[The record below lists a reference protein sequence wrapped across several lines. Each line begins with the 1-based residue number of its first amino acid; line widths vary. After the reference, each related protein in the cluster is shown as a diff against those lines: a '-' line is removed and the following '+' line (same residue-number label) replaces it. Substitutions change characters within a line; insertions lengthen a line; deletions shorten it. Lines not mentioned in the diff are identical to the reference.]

1 MATRAVEVNH
11 AVPALSAERQV
22 TWPNRKRARLSNGL
36 EVILVESHTIPK
48 FHGEL
53 FFRSG
58 TAAAID
64 RGAGLAEMTAT
75 VVRTGTAKRAS
86 RQIEE
91 DLRRIGADLAS
102 SAGADTSAI
111 SFAGLSE
118 FAEPLLAMVD
128 ELAREAAFPEAEFER
143 ERRQKIEEVK
153 LERTQPGFLASER
166 LRRALFGAHPYAQVS
181 PSEEQVAAYK
191 REDLTA
197 LYHDFYTP
205 ENGLLLLV
213 GDFQPDAML
222 SAAEKV
228 FGAWQGK
235 KPVPRSFA
243 APASPR
249 GRRVYLVHL
258 PGAVQTQIVAGCH
271 AITRKH
277 PDWIRLGLTNSL
289 YGGAFNSRL
298 VMNIRED
305 KGYTY
310 SPRSGVNAFR
320 QYGYFSVSAA
330 VRNDVVAASLTEI
343 FYEMDKLRSVPVPEA
358 ELADAQNYL
367 SGVFSMGLATQNG
380 LLSQIAVVAL
390 NDLPDDYLETYRAK
404 VRALTPV
411 DLIETAR
418 KYFDSA
424 NMQII
429 VVGDRAQIESQAA
442 LFGELEVFDAQ
453 GKRLDRTHDNH

>member
-1 MATRAVEVNH
+1 MAARTVEV
-11 AVPALSAERQV
+11 ATGVPGLSAERAV
-22 TWPNRKRARLSNGL
+22 TWPKRTKAWLSNGL
-36 EVILVESHTIPK
+36 EVILAEAHSIPK

-58 TAAAID
+58 NAAVAD
-64 RGAGLAEMTAT
+64 RASGLAEMTAT

-91 DLRRIGADLAS
+91 DLRRIGADLS
-102 SAGADTSAI
+102 SAAGADTSAI

-118 FAEPLLAMVD
+118 FAEPLLGMVN

-143 ERRQKIEEVK
+143 ERRQKLEEVK

-166 LRRALFGAHPYAQVS
+166 LRKVLFGAHPYAQVS
-181 PSEEQVAAYK
+181 PSEAQVAAYK
-191 REDLTA
+191 RGDLQEV
-197 LYHDFYTP
+197 YRDSYTP

-213 GDFQPDAML
+213 GDFEAQSMMK
-222 SAAEKV
+222 SVEKV
-228 FGAWQGK
+228 FGAWAGK
-235 KPVPRSFA
+235 KPETKTYA
-243 APASPR
+243 APAQPR
-249 GRRVYLVHL
+249 GRRVYLVHV
-258 PGAVQTQIVAGCH
+258 PGAVQTQIYAGCH

-277 PDWIRLGLTNSL
+277 PDWVKLGLTNSL

-310 SPRSGVNAFR
+310 SPRSGVHALR
-320 QYGYFSVSAA
+320 QHGYFSVSAA

-343 FYEMDKLRSVPVPEA
+343 FYEMDKLRSVPVPAA

-367 SGVFSMGLATQNG
+367 SGVFSMGLATQDG
-380 LLSQIAVVAL
+380 LLSQFSTVAL
-390 NDLPDDYLETYRAK
+390 NESPDDYLETYRQK
-404 VRALTPV
+404 VRTLTPE
-411 DLIETAR
+411 DLLATAR
-418 KYFDSA
+418 KYLDSA
-424 NMQII
+424 NMQIV

-442 LFGELEVFDAQ
+442 LFGDVETYDNQ
-453 GKRLDRTHDNH
+453 GNRI